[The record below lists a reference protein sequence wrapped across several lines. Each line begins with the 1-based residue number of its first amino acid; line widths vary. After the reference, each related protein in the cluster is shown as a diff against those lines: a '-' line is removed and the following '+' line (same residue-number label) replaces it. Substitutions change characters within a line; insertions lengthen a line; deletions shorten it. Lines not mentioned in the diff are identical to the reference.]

1 MNDRD
6 DGLLRNIA
14 LFRADGTGVL
24 ADAVLAW
31 RDGVIRHAGP
41 AIDYRGRAALAFD
54 GGGAL
59 VTPGLVDCH
68 THLVFAG
75 DRAGEFAARLGGA
88 TYEDIARGGGGI
100 LATVRATRAADEDTL
115 YAASLPRATDLVA
128 DGVTTLEIKSGYGLD
143 EASERRML
151 RVARRIGQ
159 ALGIT
164 VRTTYLGAHAV
175 PPEYRE
181 RRADYVDQVCATIPR
196 LAAEGLADAV
206 DAFAEGIAFSVAE
219 VERILAAASAAGL
232 PSKLHAD
239 QLSASGGARLAA
251 RHGALSADHLEWT
264 DQGGVEAMAAAGT
277 VAVLLP
283 GSFLVLRETK
293 LPPIAALRRSGVPMA
308 VATDLNPGTSPLR
321 SLRLAM
327 HLACTL
333 FGLTP
338 LEALD
343 GATRHGARALGL
355 GARKGALREG
365 ADADFV
371 IWDATAPE
379 ALAYWLG
386 GNMARSVFAA
396 GRLVAGRLP
405 AMP

>member
-1 MNDRD
+1 MDHRD

-24 ADAVLAW
+24 TDAVLAW

-41 AIDYRGRAALAFD
+41 AIDYHGRAALAFD
-54 GGGAL
+54 GAGAL

-75 DRAGEFAARLGGA
+75 DRSGEFAARLGGA

-100 LATVRATRAADEDTL
+100 LATVRATRAADEDAL
-115 YAASLPRATDLVA
+115 YATSLRRAADLVA

-175 PPEYRE
+175 PPELRE
-181 RRADYVDQVCATIPR
+181 RRADYVDQVCAAIPR

-219 VERILAAASAAGL
+219 VERILEAASAAGL

-239 QLSASGGARLAA
+239 QLSAGGGARLAA

-264 DQGGVEAMAAAGT
+264 DEAGVEAMAAAGT

-293 LPPIAALRRSGVPMA
+293 LPPIAALRRFGVPMA

-338 LEALD
+338 VEALD
-343 GATRHGARALGL
+343 GTTRHGARALGL
-355 GARKGALREG
+355 DARKGTLRVG

-371 IWDATAPE
+371 VWDATAPE

-386 GNMARSVFAA
+386 GNLARSVFAG

-405 AMP
+405 ATS